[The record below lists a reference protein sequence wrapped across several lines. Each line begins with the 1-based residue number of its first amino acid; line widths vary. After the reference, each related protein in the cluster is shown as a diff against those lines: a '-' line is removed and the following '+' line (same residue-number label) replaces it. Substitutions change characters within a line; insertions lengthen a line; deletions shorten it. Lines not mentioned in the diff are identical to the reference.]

1 MHMVGLICI
10 LMCASVC
17 FYHRLKKNKLAN
29 EEEKKKKKTD
39 SILHTTVQ
47 LYYRRHSR
55 HVHAELSN
63 PILLHRTA
71 HTPGYISTCI
81 FMILTSLHSV
91 ISPIPGVAK

>member
-1 MHMVGLICI
+1 M
-10 LMCASVC
+10 S
-17 FYHRLKKNKLAN
+17 
-29 EEEKKKKKTD
+29 KKKKKTD